1 MILETHLRFGN
12 KWAEIARM
20 LPGRTDN
27 AIKNHWNSSMKKK
40 IEKFLRS
47 KTPNKSVPIMDDQGR
62 YLIGRDLDGCLRA
75 AQESAFPTKPQ
86 KARPKG
92 PGSRNLPPFPGPP
105 MRPSMSIPPYATPMG
120 PMSAY
125 SGSKRPYDFMSDPN
139 FNPGM
144 MMYSHPPHNHAY
156 PDTAKRTKTNLDS
169 LRQFFMNLKGGYVNG
184 IYHSALERR
193 RLAEKTAMCGS
204 TEELNSLNLTPEER
218 DRLPHPFRRNAFI
231 LAPYRGRPQDNPSG
245 STLYGRSMAQ
255 MQWGMPSPL
264 VGMPPHYGMAP
275 SPFGAGYSNP
285 SIPPMLSHPGL
296 RPSPLSS
303 KNKEAEKRTF
313 IRNPDCC
320 MVLSVKL
327 LHRFSL
333 FILCST
339 T

>member
-1 MILETHLRFGN
+1 MILETHLQYGN

-40 IEKFLRS
+40 IEKYLRS

-86 KARPKG
+86 KIRPKG
-92 PGSRNLPPFPGPP
+92 PGSRNLPPFPCPP
-105 MRPSMSIPPYATPMG
+105 MGPSMSMPPYGTPMG

-125 SGSKRPYDFMSDPN
+125 SGSKRPYDLMGDPMY
-139 FNPGM
+139 NPGM
-144 MMYSHPPHNHAY
+144 MMYSHTPHKRAY
-156 PDTAKRTKTNLDS
+156 RDSPKPTKTDLDS

-184 IYHSALERR
+184 IYQSSLERR

-204 TEELNSLNLTPEER
+204 TEALNSLNLTPEER
-218 DRLPHPFRRNAFI
+218 DRLPHHFRQNAFN
-231 LAPYRGRPQDNPSG
+231 LAPYRGRPQDYPSG
-245 STLYGRSMAQ
+245 STPYGRSMAQ

-264 VGMPPHYGMAP
+264 VGMQPQYGIAP
-275 SPFGAGYSNP
+275 SPVGASYSNP
-285 SIPPMLSHPGL
+285 PMPPMLFHPGL
-296 RPSPLSS
+296 RPSPVSS

-313 IRNPDCC
+313 IRTLDCC
-320 MVLSVKL
+320 MVLSIKL

-333 FILCST
+333 FILYST